1 MSETPNKTRA
11 LVCVFCGQS
20 LTYEG
25 ERPTPDVL
33 ERAITHERNCLKNP
47 YIARIAKLEALLIAA
62 LPLLPCDNQEQSNLI
77 TAIGET
83 LNLDQQGGAVQ

>member
-1 MSETPNKTRA
+1 MPEKKKTRS
-11 LVCVFCGQS
+11 LVCVFCGQA

-25 ERPTPDVL
+25 DRPSPEVL
-33 ERAITHERNCLKNP
+33 ERALAHEKACLKNP

-62 LPLLPCDNQEQSNLI
+62 LPLLPCENQEQCNLI

-83 LNLDQQGGAVQ
+83 LDLDQQGGTIQ

>member
-33 ERAITHERNCLKNP
+33 ERAIAHERNSLKNP
-47 YIARIAKLEALLIAA
+47 YIARIAHLEALLITA

-77 TAIGET
+77 SAIGEA
-83 LNLDQQGGAVQ
+83 LNLEEEGGSVQ